1 MSEQEAAGEP
11 SADVFEEEH
20 AASESSAG
28 EAVTGN
34 AAAEPPAEQKPLFRG
49 EELSQ
54 FDADDAQAG
63 SMIGKLL
70 AMFFLYTVIATSF
83 VAWWTFHAVS

>member
-34 AAAEPPAEQKPLFRG
+34 AAAEQKPLFRG